1 VVTAAAPT
9 PSIPCLFD
17 GLAPPEVIEAYD
29 RLLAQNGC
37 AKSDAEAML
46 GAGLVR
52 ALTERGMAHIQPHT
66 PADPAWLQP
75 ASPDLALQGILV
87 GHQSQLAADHQRLLD
102 GHERLAEAQAH
113 FGIGMNGYFPEHLVA
128 VVSDPAEISKLST
141 SLINTARRD
150 WITLEDFRTE
160 MPVTGDFAQPPL
172 PASLGRVRCRSIY
185 PAAAMDDPIT
195 RQIIETCVAAGEQAR
210 LLPQVPMKMKLAD
223 HATAMLPLTPTGTA
237 SALVVHAP
245 VILAALREYFEL
257 LWDKAT
263 PIGPPPPIESGDRPP
278 PQQLAILQLMAEG
291 LNDDAIASR
300 TGLSVTTVRR
310 HITAV
315 LKRLNVTG
323 RFAAGAAAHR
333 RGWIQ

>member
-1 VVTAAAPT
+1 VVTAVAPT
-9 PSIPCLFD
+9 PSIQCLFD

-29 RLLAQNGC
+29 RLLARNGC
-37 AKSDAEAML
+37 AESDAETML
-46 GAGLVR
+46 GAALVG

-66 PADPAWLQP
+66 PTDPVWLQP
-75 ASPDLALQGILV
+75 TTPDLALQGILA
-87 GHQSQLAADHQRLLD
+87 GHQSQLAADHQRLID
-102 GHERLAEAQAH
+102 GHERLAVAQAH

-128 VVSDPAEISKLST
+128 VISDPAEISNLSA

-150 WITLEDFRTE
+150 WMTLEDLRTD
-160 MPVTGDFAQPPL
+160 MPLTTDYAQPPL
-172 PASLGRVRCRSIY
+172 PATLGRVRCRSIY

-195 RQIIETCVAAGEQAR
+195 RHIIQACTEAGEQAR

-237 SALVVHAP
+237 GALVVHAP

-263 PIGPPPPIESGDRPP
+263 PVGPPPAVEAGDRPP
-278 PQQLAILQLMAEG
+278 PQQLTILQLMAEG